1 MPDTN
6 TQSEVRRRT
15 KRDPRR
21 GQIAR
26 LGPTFFFALAVIYL
40 TLLLLI
46 AVGREA
52 EFWFLDN
59 LNDPIAGVLPLG
71 VPWFGA
77 LGAVTLSLY
86 GVFDH
91 NDHWNPKWNY
101 WHIARP
107 LVGIILA
114 IIAYFIFI
122 TLINSTGLTPR
133 TSAIATTTTTTS
145 STTSTTLGPTTT
157 TSDSPGTT
165 DSTSNE
171 GPGYVP
177 EPADQEPEAANQE
190 PDGTATSATSTPG
203 QTSGNTSG
211 PSALLLYYVLAF
223 IVGFR
228 EDTFRNLI
236 KRAADVLLGPGDPG
250 TPPAG
255 ITISPSPVQFQEVPI
270 WAVEDETV
278 TVTNSGTGDLQIYPA
293 DASTRGTDIS
303 DKNGVFS
310 LTANAVEGA
319 TISPGAN
326 ASLKVQFQPES
337 AGTYTGTLTIS
348 SNAGTHP
355 IDIRGEAT
363 DELQKAEGP
372 QAQPQRAAGRGVLK
386 RVPARRVLDAD
397 RPPGLGGGA
406 DRSSARCCLPDL
418 IDGGQDDVGLGHL
431 EKVAAPFGPDEPAA
445 LADLGQLL
453 LVAAIRCTYRAQVLG
468 FCRGGGRSSQLAS
481 NITA

>member
-21 GQIAR
+21 GRIAH

-40 TLLLLI
+40 ILLLLI

-133 TSAIATTTTTTS
+133 TSATATTTTTTS

-171 GPGYVP
+171 GPGFVP
-177 EPADQEPEAANQE
+177 EPADQAPEAANQE
-190 PDGTATSATSTPG
+190 PDGTAASATSTPG

-236 KRAADVLLGPGDPG
+236 KRAADDFLAQVILVLLQPGSRLVRHLFSFSKCQPG
-250 TPPAG
+250 LLRTRPLQSQIVVQVIFKFTP
-255 ITISPSPVQFQEVPI
+255 
-270 WAVEDETV
+270 
-278 TVTNSGTGDLQIYPA
+278 L
-293 DASTRGTDIS
+293 TRVLGTDIS

-326 ASLKVQFQPES
+326 ASLKVQFKPES

-348 SNAGTHP
+348 SNAGTNP

-363 DELQKAEGP
+363 DEPQKAEGP

-386 RVPARRVLDAD
+386 RLRRRAPSLDEEATN
-397 RPPGLGGGA
+397 A
-406 DRSSARCCLPDL
+406 
-418 IDGGQDDVGLGHL
+418 
-431 EKVAAPFGPDEPAA
+431 
-445 LADLGQLL
+445 
-453 LVAAIRCTYRAQVLG
+453 
-468 FCRGGGRSSQLAS
+468 
-481 NITA
+481 